1 MIRNELFCYFY
12 NYFCNK
18 SLSYRNCARKIYNL
32 YKKKKQDEKLF
43 GKVPPSKFRT
53 PITNAVPW
61 FTSWSPSKNLDVS
74 QLKSMLN

>member
-1 MIRNELFCYFY
+1 M
-12 NYFCNK
+12 NYFATSIITFVINHSHIETVLAK
-18 SLSYRNCARKIYNL
+18 FTIFI
-32 YKKKKQDEKLF
+32 KKKKQDEKLF

>member
-1 MIRNELFCYFY
+1 M
-12 NYFCNK
+12 NYFATSIITFVINNHSHIETVLAK
-18 SLSYRNCARKIYNL
+18 FTIFI
-32 YKKKKQDEKLF
+32 KKKQDEKLF